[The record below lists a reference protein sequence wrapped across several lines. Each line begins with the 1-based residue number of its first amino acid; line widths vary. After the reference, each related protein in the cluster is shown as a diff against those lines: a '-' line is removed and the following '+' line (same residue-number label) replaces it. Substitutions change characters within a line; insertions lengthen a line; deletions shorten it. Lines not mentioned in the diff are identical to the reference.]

1 MDDEEP
7 TAGVPEVPAG
17 ITFRGGVTLPPVG
30 AGNTRKDG
38 DGPESAGV

>member
-1 MDDEEP
+1 MDSEEP
-7 TAGVPEVPAG
+7 ADEQE
-17 ITFRGGVTLPPVG
+17 ITFTGGVTLPPVG